1 MQNELTNIA
10 HCDNIAM
17 SNKKVVMILRK
28 WLIELREQ
36 KNITQAVMAKKLNIS
51 QSYYAQIEAGER
63 QADLNLSTLTALSEI
78 FKISISKIIKYER
91 ALNNADD

>member
-1 MQNELTNIA
+1 MRVWLKDLRNTKGWTQEIVA
-10 HCDNIAM
+10 
-17 SNKKVVMILRK
+17 NKLGISR
-28 WLIELREQ
+28 
-36 KNITQAVMAKKLNIS
+36 QA
-51 QSYYAQIEAGER
+51 YAQIEAGER

>member
-1 MQNELTNIA
+1 MRVWLKDLRNTKGWTQEIVA
-10 HCDNIAM
+10 
-17 SNKKVVMILRK
+17 NKLGVSR
-28 WLIELREQ
+28 
-36 KNITQAVMAKKLNIS
+36 QA
-51 QSYYAQIEAGER
+51 YAQIEAGER

>member
-1 MQNELTNIA
+1 MRVWLKDLRNTKGWTQEIVA
-10 HCDNIAM
+10 
-17 SNKKVVMILRK
+17 NKLGISR
-28 WLIELREQ
+28 
-36 KNITQAVMAKKLNIS
+36 QA
-51 QSYYAQIEAGER
+51 YAQIEGGER